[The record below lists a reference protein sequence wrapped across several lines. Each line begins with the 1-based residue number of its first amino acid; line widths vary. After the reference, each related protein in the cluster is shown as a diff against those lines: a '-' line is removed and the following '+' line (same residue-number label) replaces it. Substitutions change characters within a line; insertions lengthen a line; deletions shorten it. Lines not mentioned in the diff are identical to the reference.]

1 MKMKALSMLIPF
13 LLLLCVHAAFAW
25 EIDATTTADRVIDGD
40 TFDTTTEGRIRLADV
55 DAPER
60 GESGYYNAKN
70 LLDEF
75 ISGKTV
81 YLDIDDIYR
90 TGPYGRLICV
100 VYVDHNST
108 HLMNVNKALLLE
120 GAVVTDNYHNEFNPY
135 TWALYVQRL
144 QKPYSSPV
152 DHDDSWRT
160 EVIVGFLA
168 SVVIIAVIICI
179 AIMRKK

>member
-1 MKMKALSMLIPF
+1 LKMKILSMLIPF
-13 LLLLCVHAAFAW
+13 LLLLSIHAAFAW
-25 EIDATTTADRVIDGD
+25 EVDATTTADRVIDGD

-60 GESGYYNAKN
+60 GESGYYTAEN

-75 ISGKTV
+75 VSDKTV

-100 VYVDHNST
+100 VYVNHNST

-120 GAVVTDNYHNEFNPY
+120 GAVAIDNYDNEFNPY
-135 TWALYVQRL
+135 TWTLYVQRL
-144 QKPYSSPV
+144 LEPQNPST
-152 DHDDSWRT
+152 DQDSWHAKA
-160 EVIVGFLA
+160 IVGFLA
-168 SVVIIAVIICI
+168 SVGIIATIICI
-179 AIMRKK
+179 AVMRKK